1 MLRDIANDLRDDL
14 CFIAVRGIDNAV
26 GAEDRPQVQ
35 LYGAGA
41 NLGAVS
47 FFCIYKTFLRAP

>member
-1 MLRDIANDLRDDL
+1 MRRDIANDLRDDL

-35 LYGAGA
+35 FYGAGA
-41 NLGAVS
+41 E
-47 FFCIYKTFLRAP
+47 LRVGVVVLHIQELF

>member
-26 GAEDRPQVQ
+26 GAENRPQVQ
-35 LYGAGA
+35 PTAPA
-41 NLGAVS
+41 QNLGSVS
-47 FFCIYKTFLRAP
+47 FFCIYKSVF